1 MSFLEQNRLRVYKRQ
16 LVSIQ
21 ARLQRYATPGKAPNV
36 DVWKHTFDESDSESD
51 GDHVNHSDDQVS
63 RTHENFDEA
72 ELLHLESV
80 NLDEEHDSFAE
91 NVTVVADRASGTFSA
106 GNADDGIHCEAADT
120 GSIQNFD
127 YIEDA
132 EPSFVSDVVE
142 DGNVAVSCDASV
154 ASTAASIVSK
164 ESTAQDTASTSST
177 AISRG
182 GQRVPRSV
190 RMRKTANQSRRSRFE
205 EPGSVFYKRHDDIWD
220 SVGINHDQMRRPYRQ
235 LQFNAKGDYP
245 AERTVPR
252 ERPRA
257 SPSQSR
263 LTNTTSR
270 LRQKQTDRSSP
281 AGEESALV
289 VRSSVPSL
297 ARRRPRFDKRT
308 TLVSRGQFSR
318 IR

>member
-245 AERTVPR
+245 VGLFAICKTNSYCAPVTHQRKLTDCRDLFRRPKERFPEKGPEPR
-252 ERPRA
+252 LHKVGSQTQLPGCARNRPIG
-257 SPSQSR
+257 
-263 LTNTTSR
+263 
-270 LRQKQTDRSSP
+270 LRQ
-281 AGEESALV
+281 LV
-289 VRSSVPSL
+289 RNP
-297 ARRRPRFDKRT
+297 PW
-308 TLVSRGQFSR
+308 
-318 IR
+318 